1 MGDLGICYVADESF
15 LLPTLLAATSLRRF
29 VPIETARVFVVVFLS
44 GAVDLEAVSGGTCH
58 LGLEFIGVTPDRLPG
73 LSGFDWSTTHVTP
86 AAIGRFLLPGLLPP
100 EIDRILYLDGDT
112 MVVGSL
118 DPLLAHVVPEGSL
131 AAADDAVMLYR
142 TDRSQ
147 NGRLTRD
154 YFERIGVPEDRG
166 YFNSGVLLVGRQTW
180 TGMAARALD
189 YLLAHPDRCTF
200 HDQSAL
206 NATVGAAR
214 VTLSPI
220 WNFQTRFRSWGAPA
234 TLEPRILHFTGAA
247 KPWMGS
253 VMPWQD
259 VSATLA
265 ADSAALLPLDLPIQR
280 LTQEE
285 ETTHNLRFTSPKE
298 RLRYFIDIRRRL
310 RGQAVGRLHRKAI
323 V

>member
-1 MGDLGICYVADESF
+1 MGDLGICYVADDSF

-29 VPIETARVFVVVFLS
+29 VPIGTARVFVVVFLS
-44 GAVDLEAVSGGTCH
+44 GAVDLEAVSEGTRH

-86 AAIGRFLLPGLLPP
+86 ASIGRFLLPGLLPP
-100 EIDRILYLDGDT
+100 EIERILYLDGDT

-118 DPLLAHVVPEGSL
+118 DPLLAHVVSDGSL

-142 TDRSQ
+142 TDRSP

-154 YFERIGVPEDRG
+154 YFDRIGIPEDGG

-180 TGMAARALD
+180 TGMATRALD
-189 YLLAHPDRCTF
+189 YLLAHPERCTF

-234 TLEPRILHFTGAA
+234 TLAPRILHFTGAA
-247 KPWMGS
+247 KPWMGD
-253 VMPWQD
+253 VTPWQD
-259 VSATLA
+259 VATTLA
-265 ADSAALLPLDLPIQR
+265 AEAAALRGLGLPLRRMTREQV
-280 LTQEE
+280 EA
-285 ETTHNLRFTSPKE
+285 HNAAFATLKE
-298 RLRYFIDIRRRL
+298 RIRRLVDIRRRL
-310 RGQAVGRLHRKAI
+310 RGRAVVRLHRGSAI
-323 V
+323 